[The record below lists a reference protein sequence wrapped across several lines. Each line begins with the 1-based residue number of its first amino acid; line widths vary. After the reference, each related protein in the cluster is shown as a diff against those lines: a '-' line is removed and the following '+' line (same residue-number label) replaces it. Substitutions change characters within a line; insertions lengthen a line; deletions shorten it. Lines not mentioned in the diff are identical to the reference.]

1 MSLTSTNTFPSE
13 CEKIRHF
20 SVSLMRNIEKIID
33 THDDVIKIDYVKRVK
48 FAEAVIDT
56 QKRKKSLG
64 YHILEIF
71 PVLQRVKR
79 TGVLAILLRS

>member
-1 MSLTSTNTFPSE
+1 MSVK
-13 CEKIRHF
+13 KIRHF

-56 QKRKKSLG
+56 HKRKKSLG

-71 PVLQRVKR
+71 PVTREELQRVKR